1 MFIFKQ
7 KYFDAY
13 FKKQSIK
20 FFMRNINLH
29 FRHVFTTL
37 EEYSADPPA
46 GSLSPSLCNKTISNE
61 NNQSSRDQSVSTSSI
76 AMGAGFSPFVSLPSP
91 SGGSTRSVNSM
102 SDKGYV
108 DKNQA
113 NKTTFFSTPAE
124 ANIQFSSYNTT
135 CKAFAFRQPHAHVII
150 YTIMQNR

>member
-61 NNQSSRDQSVSTSSI
+61 NNQSSRDQSGSTSSI
-76 AMGAGFSPFVSLPSP
+76 AMGAGCSPFISLASP
-91 SGGSTRSVNSM
+91 SVGSTRSVNST

-108 DKNQA
+108 EKSLS
-113 NKTTFFSTPAE
+113 NKTTFFTIPTE
-124 ANIQFSSYNTT
+124 ANIQSSSYNAT
-135 CKAFAFRQPHAHVII
+135 CKALVLRQPHAHVII
-150 YTIMQNR
+150 HTIMQN